1 MCGRY
6 ASARKRQELLEE
18 FLVRREHADQ
28 ELPPDYNVAPT
39 KRVYAVLTR
48 SSQHPER
55 PVGRGKPASGPGQDQ
70 EASGTS
76 RGARHGEHRGPGPA
90 QGASTATIGAA
101 SDSEGAGTAAQP
113 ARQLRVLRWGLVP
126 SWAKDPAI
134 GSRLINARAE
144 TVAEKPSFRRAFARR
159 RCLLPADGYYEWQAA
174 DPDSQSAAAS
184 ATVPPGQLG
193 PPAPK
198 ARAGKRATRK
208 VPYYIHPRDGGVLA
222 LAGLYELWRR
232 PVDGSGDAA
241 GGAPDDG
248 DSWLWT
254 VTIITTRAVDELGR
268 IHDRMPMVIERSLWA
283 DWLDP
288 GLTDPGDVRE
298 LMVPAASGGL
308 DVFPVSPAV
317 NNVRNNGPG
326 LIEPAP
332 AEVISPGNGATGSP
346 GSLL

>member
-18 FLVRREHADQ
+18 FQVRREHADP

-39 KRVYAVLTR
+39 KPVYAVLTR
-48 SSQHPER
+48 TQHRDR
-55 PVGRGKPASGPGQDQ
+55 PDGPG
-70 EASGTS
+70 
-76 RGARHGEHRGPGPA
+76 GPA
-90 QGASTATIGAA
+90 RPDRDGRSSPDGA
-101 SDSEGAGTAAQP
+101 P

-159 RCLLPADGYYEWQAA
+159 RCLLPADGYYEWQEASLDEAA
-174 DPDSQSAAAS
+174 AAAAAASDGGAGVSSSPSSSSAAAS
-184 ATVPPGQLG
+184 VSAATSADAAAPAAQAAAAQPGEGQAEPG
-193 PPAPK
+193 
-198 ARAGKRATRK
+198 RRTRSGKRGARK
-208 VPYYIHPRDGGVLA
+208 VPYFIHPRGGGVLA

-232 PVDGSGDAA
+232 PAGSAGPAGDA
-241 GGAPDDG
+241 GDDR

-254 VTIITTRAVDELGR
+254 VTIITTSAADELGR
-268 IHDRMPMVIERSLWA
+268 IHDRMPMVIERSRWA

-288 GLTDPGDVRE
+288 ARTRPDDVRE
-298 LMVPAASGGL
+298 LLVPAAASGL
-308 DVFPVSPAV
+308 EVYPVSPAV

-326 LIEPAP
+326 LIEPAQP
-332 AEVISPGNGATGSP
+332 GVISPGNGATGSAGP
-346 GSLL
+346 LF